1 MMDRVAFLEGGLWSE
16 PEGVGSRS
24 PDGEEAPN
32 AALAGRGGAGVRAL
46 TSERR
51 RELRRQLAA
60 GELDALIFEAV
71 TFRAAYPNA
80 NYLRFRDEDL
90 PALAE
95 SFCGVP
101 FLRDHE
107 RGRVEARGGT
117 VVASRLDGRAL
128 VQAVSLTLPKD
139 IEAFL
144 NGQMDRFSISWNW
157 EGVTCSVCGRDWLSG
172 NCPHWP
178 GRRYEEGGGDTLC
191 ELIFERPTG
200 REVSAVNTPA
210 VAGTGVRAVLGEG
223 SGVKTGAQVA
233 RQAAKGVGDMAGDGV
248 VAAGQV
254 EGGDV
259 LGDAAQ
265 PDVQLALVDVRL
277 ERSGL
282 PAALRSLVR
291 QTLKP
296 GWQLSELDDTIASA
310 QAAWA
315 KLEAGR
321 TVQGVAGAHGAMAGR
336 IHAMTAPRD
345 ELQGAMDWLFG
356 VGAAKTPAP
365 SLRRFD
371 HVYQALTGDWN
382 WYGRFEPE
390 QAQLAAANSTT
401 LADMTINAMN
411 KVIVEQF
418 AALAAYR
425 WFERI
430 VTVQPNDGTTLPM
443 QWISYGGTGD
453 LPTVAEGAAYLESGV
468 TDARESANFVKKG
481 KYVGITLEMIRRCD
495 IARIQ
500 AIPRALALDAVR
512 TRSAAIAGLFTANA
526 GAGPTLADDNTA
538 LFHAN
543 HGNLATTAFSASA
556 WKAARAECG
565 KMAELG
571 SGKRLGLYPRYCLTP
586 IDLHDDALVVFG
598 YGAGPGG
605 YPATANNDVNPYA
618 ESRLGDDRPTPIK
631 VPEWTDANDWAY
643 VVDPRVFPVIQMSY
657 AQAPG
662 GSAHPA
668 PELFSVA
675 SPTAGLMFTNDVLPI
690 KVRDWF
696 AYGVS
701 TWRGIGKRNVA

>member
-1 MMDRVAFLEGGLWSE
+1 
-16 PEGVGSRS
+16 
-24 PDGEEAPN
+24 
-32 AALAGRGGAGVRAL
+32 
-46 TSERR
+46 
-51 RELRRQLAA
+51 
-60 GELDALIFEAV
+60 LIFE
-71 TFRAAYPNA
+71 
-80 NYLRFRDEDL
+80 
-90 PALAE
+90 
-95 SFCGVP
+95 G
-101 FLRDHE
+101 
-107 RGRVEARGGT
+107 
-117 VVASRLDGRAL
+117 
-128 VQAVSLTLPKD
+128 
-139 IEAFL
+139 
-144 NGQMDRFSISWNW
+144 
-157 EGVTCSVCGRDWLSG
+157 
-172 NCPHWP
+172 
-178 GRRYEEGGGDTLC
+178 
-191 ELIFERPTG
+191 PTG

-210 VAGTGVRAVLGEG
+210 VRGTGVRAVLDADD
-223 SGVKTGAQVA
+223 VWQIQKGADGMAEDELMTAQEA
-233 RQAAKGVGDMAGDGV
+233 ANAAALQAAA
-248 VAAGQV
+248 
-254 EGGDV
+254 
-259 LGDAAQ
+259 
-265 PDVQLALVDVRL
+265 DVRL
-277 ERSGL
+277 DRSGL
-282 PAALRSLVR
+282 PAELRALVQ

-296 GWQLSELDDTIASA
+296 GWRLSELDDTIASA
-310 QAAWA
+310 QAAWT

-321 TVQGVAGAHGAMAGR
+321 TVQGVGAAAVGR
-336 IHAMTAPRD
+336 IQGIAGPAD
-345 ELQGAMDWLFG
+345 ELQAAMDWQFG
-356 VGAAKTPAP
+356 VQAARLPAP

-390 QAQLAAANSTT
+390 QAQLAAATSTT
-401 LADMTINAMN
+401 LADMSLNAMN
-411 KVIVEQF
+411 RVIVEQF

-453 LPTVAEGAAYLESGV
+453 LPTVAEGAAYLESSV

-512 TRSAAIAGLFTANA
+512 TRSAAIAGLFTANS
-526 GAGPTLADDNTA
+526 GAGPTLADDSTA

-543 HGNLATTAFSASA
+543 HGNLATTAFSAAA
-556 WKAARAECG
+556 WKAARAECA

-571 SGKRLGLYPRYCLTP
+571 SGKRLGFYPRYCLTS
-586 IDLHDDALVVFG
+586 IDLYDDALVAFG

-643 VVDPRVFPVIQMSY
+643 LVDPHIFPVVQMSY

-675 SPTAGLMFTNDVLPI
+675 SPSAGLMFTNDVLPI